1 LNYLQKQQSTSGGV
15 SVSDLKHFAVEEKR
29 SPRPVDKR
37 EGVSNDCQQFGEQST
52 AMISK
57 RK

>member
-15 SVSDLKHFAVEEKR
+15 SVGFEAFRKR
-29 SPRPVDKR
+29 SPHPVDKR
-37 EGVSNDCQQFGEQST
+37 EGVSNDFQQLGEQST
-52 AMISK
+52 AVISK

>member
-1 LNYLQKQQSTSGGV
+1 LNYLQKQQSTSDGV
-15 SVSDLKHFAVEEKR
+15 SVGFEAFRKR
-29 SPRPVDKR
+29 SPHPVDKQ

-52 AMISK
+52 AMNSK